1 MSTFWAGGMLLVS
14 PQKSPGGGEVGGGDV
29 GGGDVGGVTVPVM
42 WTVNSHSEYP
52 YAVPRAVPYMRM
64 YRPEPFTL
72 SVCTPPVPVV
82 VLKML
87 VQLAASADTWIWND
101 RPYAASQLS
110 TTWQTVAVAPRSICS
125 HCGSEN

>member
-1 MSTFWAGGMLLVS
+1 MSPFWAGGMLLVS
-14 PQKSPGGGEVGGGDV
+14 PQKSPGLPVGGGED
-29 GGGDVGGVTVPVM
+29 DGVIVPVM

-82 VLKML
+82 VLEML
-87 VQLAASADTWIWND
+87 VQDVPSAETWIWND
-101 RPYAASQLS
+101 RPYAASQL
-110 TTWQTVAVAPRSICS
+110 R
-125 HCGSEN
+125 